1 MGPRRQARKYSLTW
15 LVARREFRERARTKA
30 FWVASVIF
38 LLGALAGAIIPALV
52 KGSSG
57 ESTATVGV
65 VVSNQSASMTQAV
78 AEAGRLTHTKIT
90 VVPLDT
96 VATGEAGLKS
106 GTLSA
111 VVVGGSEV
119 LIKQEAVGASSG
131 SGNTIAD
138 TLAQV
143 VGLQR
148 LFAALPA
155 KTAESIA
162 SHGTAL
168 PVRALE
174 PPPRG
179 IAPRVTALVLSIVT
193 YILILV
199 YGMQITIGVGEEKS
213 SRVVEVLLTTLRPV
227 QLVTGKVL
235 GMGALALA
243 QMLALGTV
251 YLVAAWAAGTS
262 SVRGASPGVLAMGLL
277 WLLLGYALYS
287 FAFAA
292 AGSLISRQAD
302 ANNAAFP
309 LYIPLII
316 GYVVT
321 DTAVWG
327 TTVSPFFRVLT
338 FIPFTAPVTMPAL
351 FAIGAA
357 TWWEVLLSAL
367 ITVVTIVAM
376 VRLAGKVY
384 ERAILR
390 TGTRLKLRQ
399 VLGTSGS

>member
-1 MGPRRQARKYSLTW
+1 
-15 LVARREFRERARTKA
+15 VARREFRERARTKA

-148 LFAALPA
+148 LFAALP
-155 KTAESIA
+155 
-162 SHGTAL
+162 
-168 PVRALE
+168 VRALE

-243 QMLALGTV
+243 QMLALGAV

>member
-1 MGPRRQARKYSLTW
+1 MGSRRRAKAEWGLTL

-30 FWVASVIF
+30 FWVAGVIF
-38 LLGALAGAIIPALV
+38 LLGALAAAIIPALV

-65 VVSNQSASMTQAV
+65 VVSDQSAALTQAV
-78 AEAGRLTHTKIT
+78 EEAGLLTRTKIT
-90 VVPLDT
+90 VIPLDT
-96 VATGEAGLKS
+96 VATGKAGLKS
-106 GTLSA
+106 GTLNA
-111 VVVGGSEV
+111 VLVGGSEV
-119 LIKQEAVGASSG
+119 LIEQQSVGSSSG
-131 SGNTIAD
+131 STLAGA
-138 TLAQV
+138 LAQV
-143 VGLQR
+143 AGLQR

-155 KTAESIA
+155 KTAASIA
-162 SHGTAL
+162 TRGTAL

-174 PPPRG
+174 APPRG
-179 IAPRVTALVLSIVT
+179 IAPRVTALVLAIVT
-193 YILILV
+193 YILILI

-235 GMGALALA
+235 GMGALALG
-243 QMLALGTV
+243 QMLGLGAV
-251 YLVAAWAAGTS
+251 YLLTAWAAGTS
-262 SVRGASPGVLAMGLL
+262 SVRSASPEVLAMGLL
-277 WLLLGYALYS
+277 WLLLGYSLYS

-292 AGSLISRQAD
+292 AGSLITRQSD

-357 TWWEVLLSAL
+357 TWWEVLASAL
-367 ITVVTIVAM
+367 ITLATIVAM
-376 VRLAGKVY
+376 VRLAGRVY

-390 TGTRLKLRQ
+390 TGTRVKLRQ
-399 VLGTSGS
+399 VLGTPG